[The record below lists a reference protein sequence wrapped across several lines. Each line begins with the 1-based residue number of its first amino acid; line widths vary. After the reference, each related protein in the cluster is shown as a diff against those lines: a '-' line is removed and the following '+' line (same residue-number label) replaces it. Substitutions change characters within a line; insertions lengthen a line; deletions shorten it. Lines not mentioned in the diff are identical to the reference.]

1 MWSSFDEA
9 QIRTGFLL
17 SRGRGVAPAINKS
30 VQGEGV
36 GSQGAPFSTLRPSNR
51 PPRRSG
57 RSSFWTSTPSVRGEI
72 VSGSPLDLALL
83 SREAGTEISEGSP
96 ISLSSDS
103 GDEAP
108 KSKIRCI
115 SGTVPLGTAVLLQVD
130 RHLRDRGSFMKE
142 LVCWLLPRMI

>member
-1 MWSSFDEA
+1 M
-9 QIRTGFLL
+9 
-17 SRGRGVAPAINKS
+17 
-30 VQGEGV
+30 
-36 GSQGAPFSTLRPSNR
+36 
-51 PPRRSG
+51 
-57 RSSFWTSTPSVRGEI
+57 
-72 VSGSPLDLALL
+72 SGSPLDLALL

-103 GDEAP
+103 GDEFVAP
-108 KSKIRCI
+108 KSKIRCV